1 MKKLLVLVIALF
13 LLSGCASIMSGRSQ
27 KITVQADPPDA
38 RITIDGAVHHSPCQP
53 EVNRMAKH
61 NIVVEKPGYK
71 PCQFTPGRTM
81 NGWVLGNILLGGI
94 IGIIVDLA
102 TGSVASI
109 SDDEV
114 RMVLVPGKDCQIY
127 ANGQLVQ
134 RDGQAV
140 NNGGSK
146 KEEMDPDRRGPP
158 LKQETPDSKT
168 KITETKAEPERR
180 KVEVKVADSGNV
192 LQPKTE
198 FAQPKEQV
206 KGTDPGR
213 MESLLETKVLDTT
226 KPDPPAQSGINTS
239 RGRFTAIEQK
249 KGAPEAKATEI
260 KKTYSNV
267 DEAKVCRNR
276 GLAFIQNK
284 QFDTAIQEFTKAIN
298 LEPKNGMAYYN
309 RGWIFYSKGE
319 YERAIQDFN
328 AAIAINPNNSD
339 SYYNRGLCYN
349 MKLQKDKAKYDF
361 QMACD
366 LGDQAGCRKVK

>member
-1 MKKLLVLVIALF
+1 MKKIFVFAIALF

-38 RITIDGAVHHSPCQP
+38 KILIDGAVHTSPTQQ
-53 EVNRMAKH
+53 EVNRMSKH
-61 NIVVEKPGYK
+61 NIVVQKPGYK

-81 NGWVLGNILLGGI
+81 NGWGLGNILLGGI

-109 SDDEV
+109 DDDEV
-114 RMVLVPGKDCQIY
+114 RMVLVPGKDCDIY
-127 ANGQLVQ
+127 VKGQLVQ
-134 RDGQAV
+134 KAGQRVNDGVGKTEDMESV
-140 NNGGSK
+140 NRGGPLK
-146 KEEMDPDRRGPP
+146 KESIDSQ
-158 LKQETPDSKT
+158 KQ
-168 KITETKAEPERR
+168 IRETKTEPEGR
-180 KVEVKVADSGNV
+180 KVEAKVADSGNA

-198 FAQPKEQV
+198 FVEPKEQIRV
-206 KGTDPGR
+206 TDPVQR
-213 MESLLETKVLDTT
+213 ESRLETKVPDTT
-226 KPDPPAQSGINTS
+226 KPDPAQSRINS
-239 RGRFTAIEQK
+239 SQGRMTAIEQK

-267 DEAKVCRNR
+267 DEAKACRNR

-284 QFDTAIQEFTKAIN
+284 QFDTAIQEFTRAIN

-319 YERAIQDFN
+319 YERAIKDFN

-349 MKLQKDKAKYDF
+349 MKLQKDKAKSDF

-366 LGDQAGCRKVK
+366 LGDMAGCKKVK